1 MTLLVLWVVSR
12 SSSSESHTSIMEL
25 SMIMIV
31 FKLPMREGEM
41 DDGVKVKV
49 KGRADN
55 LVHCVEGPTMPEAW
69 QDLARQT
76 LY

>member
-1 MTLLVLWVVSR
+1 
-12 SSSSESHTSIMEL
+12 MEL
-25 SMIMIV
+25 PMIMIV
-31 FKLPMREGEM
+31 FNLPMREGEM

-49 KGRADN
+49 KARADD

-69 QDLARQT
+69 RDLARQT